1 MTARTGKPGTAGR
14 NKAPAS
20 AKASTAQRPQRTLA
34 EAAAEARALAEAE
47 QMSPEGWGF
56 VDTIDRRDFMR
67 LTATGLLISFSV
79 KPLKGMARP
88 VWNPANLQRPSPD
101 FNAFVHIA
109 ANDRVTVLV
118 GKVEM
123 GQGVMTSLPQM
134 AAEELNVAIDKVDVV
149 MGDTE
154 LCPFDMG
161 TYGSLSTRTL
171 GPVLRA
177 AAAEGKAVLMQ
188 MASEKLGVPVAQ
200 LEVVDGVVRSTT
212 DRSKRVSYGELT
224 AGKRIERKVDGAAA
238 LEKVGDFSVMGISAP
253 RRDAPE
259 KVTGKAKYAGDMILK
274 GALHARL
281 LRPPAHGATL
291 KSVDTSEAERQP
303 GVRVVKV
310 DEIVAVL
317 HAHRDEADKALKLVK
332 AEWNPSPSTLNDKNI
347 FEHLEKAAPEGR
359 AEQQAGDV
367 AAGERAA
374 ATVVSTKYLKG
385 YVAHSP
391 METHSAA
398 VEIAPDGKVTVWAGT
413 QTPFPLQTQV
423 ARALKVPTEK
433 VRVIVPY
440 VGGGFGGKSASAQA
454 IEAARLA
461 QAAGV
466 PVRVIWD
473 RSEEFFYDGFDP
485 ATVINIKSGLTAAK
499 KIAFW
504 DYEVIAAG
512 NRGAEHFYDIPHH
525 RTVVR
530 GRWGGTQD
538 GLHPFAVG
546 PWRAPG
552 ANANCFARESHI
564 DALAAKAVADPVQF
578 RLDNFAR
585 DASGERMR
593 RVLET
598 AAKKFGWTSR
608 PTPSRSG
615 SMGLG
620 VACGIDAGT
629 YVAGIAEV
637 RVNKATG
644 EVKMERVV
652 IAQDMGVVVNPVG
665 ALQQLEG
672 CIVMGLG
679 YTLTEE
685 LRFRNGEVLDKNY
698 TSYTLPRFSWVPKI
712 EAVFVE
718 NNELPPQGG
727 GEPAIILVGAM
738 VGNAIFDAT
747 GVRMTQLPLTNARV
761 KAALA

>member
-1 MTARTGKPGTAGR
+1 MTTPLNRGSRSGAASSGTQKVPGR
-14 NKAPAS
+14 AP
-20 AKASTAQRPQRTLA
+20 RERTLA
-34 EAAAEARALAEAE
+34 EAAAEARALAAAE
-47 QMSPEGWGF
+47 QAAPEGWGF

-109 ANDRVTVLV
+109 ANNRVTVLV
-118 GKVEM
+118 GKIEM

-134 AAEELNVAIDKVDVV
+134 AAEELNVAIESVDVV
-149 MGDTE
+149 MGDTD

-177 AAAEGKAVLMQ
+177 AAAEGKGVLME
-188 MASEKLGVPVAQ
+188 MGSEKLGVPVEQ
-200 LEVVDGVVRSTT
+200 LEVVNGVVRAKSDHT
-212 DRSKRVSYGELT
+212 KRVTYGELT
-224 AGKRIERKVDGAAA
+224 AGKRIERRFSGRAA

-259 KVTGKAKYAGDMILK
+259 KVTGKAKYAGDIIPK

-291 KSVDTSEAERQP
+291 KSADTSVAERQP

-310 DEIVAVL
+310 DELIAVL
-317 HAHRDEADKALKLVK
+317 HKDRDLADAALKLVK
-332 AEWNPSPSTLNDKNI
+332 AEWNPSPSTLNDQNI
-347 FEHLEKAAPEGR
+347 FAHLEQAAPEGR
-359 AEQQAGDV
+359 ATQSGGDV
-367 AAGERAA
+367 AVGERAS
-374 ATVVSTKYLKG
+374 ATVVTTKYLKG

-398 VEIAPDGKVTVWAGT
+398 AEIASDGKVTVWAGT

-423 ARALKVPTEK
+423 ARALKVPVEK

-440 VGGGFGGKSASAQA
+440 VGGGFGGKSASQQA
-454 IEAARLA
+454 LEAARLA

-466 PVRVIWD
+466 PVRVVWD
-473 RSEEFFYDGFDP
+473 RTEEFFYDTFDP
-485 ATVINIKSGLTAAK
+485 ATVINIRAGLTAEK

-512 NRGAEHFYDIPHH
+512 NRGADQFYAIDHH

-530 GRWGGTQD
+530 GGWGGNQG

-564 DALAAKAVADPVQF
+564 DALAAKAGMDPVEF
-578 RLDNFAR
+578 RLANMT
-585 DASGERMR
+585 DARMR

-598 AAKKFGWTSR
+598 AARTYGWAPGAR
-608 PTPSRSG
+608 PARR
-615 SMGLG
+615 GLG

-629 YVAGIAEV
+629 FVAGIAEIA
-637 RVNKATG
+637 VNKATG
-644 EVKMERVV
+644 EVKVGRVV

-665 ALQQLEG
+665 AMQQLEG
-672 CIVMGLG
+672 CVVMGLG
-679 YTLTEE
+679 YTLSEE
-685 LRFRNGEVLDKNY
+685 VRFRNGEVLDKNY
-698 TSYTLPRFSWVPKI
+698 TTYTLPRFSWVPKI
-712 EAVFVE
+712 EGVFVE
-718 NNELPPQGG
+718 NNDLAPQGG

-738 VGNAIFDAT
+738 VANGIFDAT
-747 GVRMTQLPLTNARV
+747 GVRMTQLPLTRARV
-761 KAALA
+761 RAALG